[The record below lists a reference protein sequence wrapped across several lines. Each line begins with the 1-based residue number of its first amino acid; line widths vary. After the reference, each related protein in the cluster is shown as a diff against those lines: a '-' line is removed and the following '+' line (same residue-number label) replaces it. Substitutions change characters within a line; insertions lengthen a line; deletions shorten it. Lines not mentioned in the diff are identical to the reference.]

1 MTTSSS
7 PQAVTT
13 LTESIKNLLESNFCH
28 IVVKG
33 ELSNV
38 SLQPSGH
45 LYFGIK
51 DNKSFLN
58 GAFFHFKSKYF
69 DRRPKDGDSVII
81 HGKLTVYAP
90 RGQYQIVAHALVYA
104 GEGDLLQKFEE
115 TKKRLAAE
123 GYFAIEKKQ
132 TLPAIPKC
140 IGVITSPTGA
150 VIQDILRILSRRCY
164 QYKLLIYPV
173 TVQGTTAAK
182 EISQAIEVMNQ
193 EQLADVLIL
202 ARGGGSIEDLWAFN
216 EEIIIKAI
224 DASSIPIISAVGHE
238 TDYTL
243 CDFAADVRAPT
254 PSAAAEIV
262 CQSSQQQIQVFKSYL
277 HYLNAHSQQLLSGKT
292 KQIQQWKRYL
302 DHVDFFRSAQQS
314 LDYLCLSV
322 QRSIQ
327 TKLSQCKQRYTQYTR
342 WLQSDVLQ
350 RMKYRLQDLWK
361 MIVQAFHNRL
371 RALKHLCVHMK
382 KNLVF
387 HNTQLFS
394 QRLDPWKQQIH
405 RALSQRLRYFHQS
418 LEHKQTLLKHFKI
431 KLNQQFIKEK
441 HALNLLK
448 KRLISIFINTVY
460 EHREHYFRTRENLI
474 LSLHHLVER
483 NREKYHTASKQLSS
497 LNPKNVLKRGYAM
510 LFDFNENF
518 AIISAKS
525 LHKHSCVR
533 LRLQDGEA
541 TLTVT
546 DIQNFETQES

>member
-1 MTTSSS
+1 MLTSSP
-7 PQAVTT
+7 PQAVAT
-13 LTESIKNLLESNFCH
+13 LTESIKNLLESNFCQ

-51 DNKSFLN
+51 DSKAFLN

-123 GYFAIEKKQ
+123 GYFDQEKKQ
-132 TLPAIPKC
+132 PLPTIPQC

-150 VIQDILRILSRRCY
+150 VIQDILRILSRRCH
-164 QYKLLIYPV
+164 QYKVIIYPV
-173 TVQGTTAAK
+173 TVQGATAAK
-182 EISQAIEVMNQ
+182 EITRAIEVMNA
-193 EQLADVLIL
+193 EGLADVLIL

-216 EEIIIKAI
+216 EEIIVKAI
-224 DASSIPIISAVGHE
+224 DASTLPIISAVGHE

-262 CQSSQQQIQVFKSYL
+262 CQSSEQQLQVFQSFSRYL
-277 HYLNAHSQQLLSGKT
+277 SAHSQQFLSAKI
-292 KQIQQWKRYL
+292 KQIHQWKRYL
-302 DHVDFFRSAQQS
+302 DRVDFFRSAQQS
-314 LDYLCLSV
+314 FDYLSLSIE
-322 QRSIQ
+322 RSMQ
-327 TKLSQCKQRYTQYTR
+327 TKLVQCKQRYMQYTR

-350 RMKYRLQDLWK
+350 RMTYRLHNLWK
-361 MIVQAFHNRL
+361 MIVIAFQNRL
-371 RALKHLCVHMK
+371 LALKHRCVHMK
-382 KNLVF
+382 KNLIF
-387 HNTQLFS
+387 HNTQQFA
-394 QRLDPWKQQIH
+394 QRLTSWQQQLH
-405 RALSQRLRYFHQS
+405 RAVSQRLRYFHQVLS
-418 LEHKQTLLKHFKI
+418 HKQTLLKHFTI
-431 KLNQQFIKEK
+431 TLNQKFLKEK
-441 HALNLLK
+441 HSLNILN
-448 KRLISIFINTVY
+448 KRVVGTFENTVY
-460 EHREHYFRTRENLI
+460 EHRERFSRCKENLI
-474 LSLHHLVER
+474 LALQRLVER
-483 NREKYHTASKQLSS
+483 NEEKYQTLSKQLIS

-510 LFDFNENF
+510 LFDFNKNF

-533 LRLQDGEA
+533 VRLQDGEA

-546 DIQNFETQES
+546 DIQNFETRES